1 LRAFVSSWSMLSE
14 RSGLRARSEFIDRRE
29 IEKRKGSR
37 RVQRRP
43 PSLMRCGLP
52 GPGFVPRS

>member
-37 RVQRRP
+37 RDSADLRA
-43 PSLMRCGLP
+43 
-52 GPGFVPRS
+52 